1 MSYQHGGETST
12 CALASA
18 SLDLILIFGVAW
30 GGCEVTG
37 IYLLIFQ
44 GGVISRPFI

>member
-30 GGCEVTG
+30 A
-37 IYLLIFQ
+37 
-44 GGVISRPFI
+44 GVRSREFIC